1 MSVIPQDDIQ
11 NVWQKVS
18 AQKMECEAGDPIIK
32 EGENATDI
40 YYVVHGSV
48 HIFKEDPSL
57 HYNKAFKEVTLAV
70 GGVFGE
76 LELMCVDATR
86 GPRNVG
92 MTAVATSKTSLMR

>member
-1 MSVIPQDDIQ
+1 MSMIPVEDIQ

-18 AQKMECEAGDPIIK
+18 AQQMECEAGDLIIK

-40 YYVVHGSV
+40 YYIVHGSV
-48 HIFKEDPSL
+48 HIFKEDPSM

-76 LELMCVDATR
+76 LELMCMDATQ
-86 GPRNVG
+86 GPRSVG
-92 MTAVATSKTSLMR
+92 MTAVATSKTSLLR